1 MRQCIIFEGVRGI
14 LSPMAV
20 KASAV
25 AVPLIFG
32 VVGVVALVRG
42 LWSPSRGVVWKGTA
56 ANNVQS
62 AGVSSFGV
70 CDPFLSISTV
80 KGDPIYAMTPGKVVA
95 AGDGFVHIA
104 SSAEPVI
111 LAYTGV
117 VPSVKVGESVG
128 LGSQIAL
135 SSGQIGFGVT
145 QFSAKNTSSY
155 VDPQAWLASR
165 GLASVHDLWGSGN
178 ARSVTVKKAAVD
190 ACQFALP
197 TPPGFTLLPVS
208 VNQV

>member
-1 MRQCIIFEGVRGI
+1 
-14 LSPMAV
+14 MAI
-20 KASAV
+20 KTSEV

-42 LWSPSRGVVWKGTA
+42 LWNPSRGLVWRGSRTISY
-56 ANNVQS
+56 QS
-62 AGVSSFGV
+62 AGVSSFGS
-70 CDPFLSISTV
+70 CDPFLQVQTT
-80 KGDPIYAMTPGKVVA
+80 KGDPVYAMTPGKVVA

-145 QFSAKNTSSY
+145 QFSVKNTSSY
-155 VDPQAWLASR
+155 VDPEAWLASR
-165 GLASVHDLWGSGN
+165 GLGVIHDMFGGGN
-178 ARSVTVKKAAVD
+178 TRSVTVKKAAVD

-197 TPPGFTLLPVS
+197 SPPGFTLLPVS